1 MRRFEPCRP
10 SQDPE
15 LRQSNP
21 AEPGLQIHPAAGPAQ
36 LMVRRIAPGRERA
49 RLWLAAS
56 ADRISIDAANAAP
69 GN

>member
-1 MRRFEPCRP
+1 
-10 SQDPE
+10 

-21 AEPGLQIHPAAGPAQ
+21 AEPGLQIHPAALPAQ
-36 LMVRRIAPGRERA
+36 PVVQRIAPARERA

-56 ADRISIDAANAAP
+56 ADRVFIETANAAP

>member
-1 MRRFEPCRP
+1 
-10 SQDPE
+10 

-21 AEPGLQIHPAAGPAQ
+21 AEPGLQIHPAALPAEPI
-36 LMVRRIAPGRERA
+36 VRRIAPARERA

-56 ADRISIDAANAAP
+56 AHRVSVEIANAAP

>member
-1 MRRFEPCRP
+1 
-10 SQDPE
+10 

-21 AEPGLQIHPAAGPAQ
+21 AEPGLQIHPAALPAQ
-36 LMVRRIAPGRERA
+36 PTARRIAPGRERV
-49 RLWLAAS
+49 RLCLAAS

>member
-1 MRRFEPCRP
+1 
-10 SQDPE
+10 

-21 AEPGLQIHPAAGPAQ
+21 AGPGLEIHPAALPAQ
-36 LMVRRIAPGRERA
+36 PTVCRIAPGRERV

-56 ADRISIDAANAAP
+56 ADRVPIEIANAAP